1 LRSSS
6 HQVQRRNGAGGN
18 VKGKRSNAS
27 KNKQDN
33 RRLPK
38 KSKEPEDNLLQFLFD
53 EKDFSDIFELVVHAT
68 LAGFLETGGIFTL
81 FAPSNNAFKNLPP
94 GTNDVL
100 FKKNKKFLPH
110 LTAFVANHLHGA
122 ELHTDDIELGK
133 GYDTFGDPIQF
144 NIDPLTNDLLVNGI
158 VIEKKDEQ
166 VKNGIVHEID
176 TALSPSWVFA
186 SLTGRVAQIA
196 QTSTFSA
203 LIIQTGIDLNLAQSG
218 EFTLLA
224 PVNDAFGIFS
234 ENTVIC
240 LLDPLNVEI
249 LKEVL
254 LFHVLKK
261 EVLLLSDFEDGEKY
275 KTLSGGK
282 VKAKV
287 DRFTDPVRFEVRFED
302 NALVVGGDVLANNGV
317 VHVIDTVLD
326 PETVCAF

>member
-18 VKGKRSNAS
+18 VKGKHSNAS

-33 RRLPK
+33 RRLPNK

-53 EKDFSDIFELVVHAT
+53 EKDFSDFFELAVRAT
-68 LAGFLETGGIFTL
+68 LTGALESGTFTL
-81 FAPSNNAFKNLPP
+81 FAPTKNAFKNLPS
-94 GTNDVL
+94 GATDVL
-100 FKKNKKFLPH
+100 FTKNKSFLPH
-110 LTAFVANHLHGA
+110 LTAFMANHLYGA
-122 ELHTDDIELGK
+122 ELLTDDITDGNVYK
-133 GYDTFGDPIQF
+133 TYGADIQF
-144 NIDPLTNDLLVNGI
+144 NIDPYTGDLFVNGI
-158 VIEKKDEQ
+158 VIEKSDVR

-186 SLTGRVAQIA
+186 SLTGIVAQIG
-196 QTSTFSA
+196 QTSLFFA
-203 LIIQTGIDLNLAQSG
+203 LITQTGIDLTLAESG

-224 PVNDAFGIFS
+224 PVDAAFT
-234 ENTVIC
+234 NLLQTTQVC
-240 LLDPLNVEI
+240 MLDPLNVEI
-249 LKEVL
+249 LKEIL

-261 EVLLLSDFEDGEKY
+261 EVLFFADFEDGKKY

-287 DRFTDPVRFEVRFED
+287 NRKTDPVELKFE
-302 NALVVGGDVLANNGV
+302 GDASVLGWDILANNGV

-326 PETVCAF
+326 PETGCAF